1 MKRKRTQ
8 YDSAY
13 GNKDE
18 LLVKTTSLN
27 LSYNRTFGLEHNIII
42 YQYAKEQSPET
53 IYFIN
58 DILTKAIENQKYIS
72 LDILKER
79 CNTHREKDDTST

>member
-1 MKRKRTQ
+1 MKRKRAQ
-8 YDSAY
+8 LDSAY

-79 CNTHREKDDTST
+79 CNTHREKDDTSV

>member
-1 MKRKRTQ
+1 MKRKRAQ
-8 YDSAY
+8 LDSAY

-79 CNTHREKDDTST
+79 CNTHREKDDTLT

>member
-8 YDSAY
+8 YGSAY

-79 CNTHREKDDTST
+79 CNTHLEKDDTSV

>member
-53 IYFIN
+53 IYLIN
-58 DILTKAIENQKYIS
+58 DILTKAIENEKYIS

-79 CNTHREKDDTST
+79 CNIYREKDDTSA

>member
-53 IYFIN
+53 IYLIN

-79 CNTHREKDDTST
+79 CNTHREKDDTSV

>member
-79 CNTHREKDDTST
+79 CNTHREKDDTSV

>member
-79 CNTHREKDDTST
+79 CNTHREKDDTSI